1 MCIWGQTPNTHFQAK
16 GTNVKITV
24 GSRDSKLAVRQSE
37 MVMEFLRQAHPGCEV
52 DLATFKTTGDK
63 ILDRRLD
70 QIGGKGLFV
79 KELDIALRD
88 RACDYTVHSCKDLP
102 MEVPEDL
109 PLVCFSAREDPRDVL
124 VFPDG
129 ASEPDWS
136 LPIGTSSRRREVQ
149 LRALFPQAT
158 FASVRGNLQTRLRKL
173 DEGGYGALVLAA
185 AGLKRMGLGN
195 RIGRYLEPEEVIP
208 SAGQGVLAIQ
218 GRTDAD
224 ASLFDGFADATV
236 GVAVSAERAF
246 VTRLDGGCSSPIAA
260 HARISADGLQLELM
274 GLYYDEETQ
283 QARRGRAVGSPTD
296 AVALAYDLA
305 DDLKNG
311 GGTLVK

>member
-1 MCIWGQTPNTHFQAK
+1 M
-16 GTNVKITV
+16 KITI
-24 GSRDSKLAVRQSE
+24 GSRDSKLAVVQSE
-37 MVMEFLRQAHPGCEV
+37 MVMAFLREAHPDAEV

-79 KELDIALRD
+79 KELDIALRN
-88 RACDYTVHSCKDLP
+88 RECDYTVHSCKDLP

-124 VFPDG
+124 VFPEG
-129 ASEPDWS
+129 ASEPDFS

-185 AGLKRMGLGN
+185 AGLKRMGLAD
-195 RIGRYLEPEEVIP
+195 RIGRYLEPEEMIP
-208 SAGQGVLAIQ
+208 PAGQGVLAVQ
-218 GRTDAD
+218 GRVDAD
-224 ASLFDGFADATV
+224 LRLFDGFADEMTANA
-236 GVAVSAERAF
+236 VAVERAF
-246 VTRLDGGCSSPIAA
+246 VARLGGGCSSPIAA
-260 HARISADGLQLELM
+260 HARMREGVLELM
-274 GLYYDEETQ
+274 GLYYDEEARC
-283 QARRGRAVGSPTD
+283 ARRGSANGSVED
-296 AVALAYDLA
+296 GMDLACALAETLRS
-305 DDLKNG
+305 G
-311 GGTLVK
+311 GGEEL

>member
-1 MCIWGQTPNTHFQAK
+1 M
-16 GTNVKITV
+16 KITI
-24 GSRDSKLAVRQSE
+24 GSRDSKLAVVQSE
-37 MVMEFLRQAHPGCEV
+37 MVMAFLREAHPDAEV
-52 DLATFKTTGDK
+52 GLATFKTTGDK

-79 KELDIALRD
+79 KELDIALRN
-88 RACDYTVHSCKDLP
+88 RECDYTVHSCKDLP
-102 MEVPEDL
+102 MEIPEDL

-124 VFPDG
+124 VFPNG
-129 ASEPDWS
+129 AAEPDLS

-149 LRALFPQAT
+149 LRKLFPQAT

-185 AGLKRMGLGN
+185 AGLKRMGLAD
-195 RIGRYLEPEEVIP
+195 RIGRFLEPEEVIP

-218 GRTDAD
+218 GRVDAEP
-224 ASLFDGFADATV
+224 ALFDGFADATT
-236 GVAVSAERAF
+236 GIAVSAERAF

-260 HARISADGLQLELM
+260 HARVSGESIELM
-274 GLYYDEETQ
+274 GLYYDEEKQ
-283 QARRGRAVGSPTD
+283 QARRGRVEGAAAD

-305 DDLKNG
+305 DQLLAG
-311 GGTLVK
+311 GGDVI